1 MVDMSDLLLSWMHC
15 EKSLNN
21 CNQINSLL
29 ILLNPI
35 SDKAMNAELNAIYE
49 ELIRLKTAGAE
60 RIYLEDETMELIQV
74 KEAAPPGQANLS
86 QELQSIIET
95 KSTSTKEAPKQN
107 PSTKPAAGVGKP
119 LPAEAPVVE
128 LPSGDKET
136 RMNWLRERVENCP
149 TCNEHLSSFG
159 KIVFGTGN
167 PNADI
172 FFCGEAP
179 GADEEKTGEPFVG
192 PAGKLLTK
200 IIQATGLQRSDVYIG
215 NILKW
220 RPEHDK
226 PYGNRPPTIEEM
238 NFCLPYLKAQI
249 EIVQPKVIIALGN
262 TAVNGLLGPDP
273 NRKLSQI
280 RGQWHTFGATPLMI
294 TFHPSYLLRN
304 GTMGTKRK
312 VWEDMLKVME
322 KIGLEISDKQRGFFL
337 PKN

>member
-1 MVDMSDLLLSWMHC
+1 MTTELS
-15 EKSLNN
+15 
-21 CNQINSLL
+21 
-29 ILLNPI
+29 
-35 SDKAMNAELNAIYE
+35 AIYE
-49 ELIRLKTAGAE
+49 ELVRLKAEGEE
-60 RIYLEDETMELIQV
+60 RIYMEDKTLELLKPTP
-74 KEAAPPGQANLS
+74 APQPASAQLS
-86 QELQSIIET
+86 QELQGLIENKPSSAEKT
-95 KSTSTKEAPKQN
+95 VRQDPVAKKSNAF
-107 PSTKPAAGVGKP
+107 GKP
-119 LPAEAPVVE
+119 LPTEAPTVE
-128 LPSGDKET
+128 LPDGDTET
-136 RMNWLRERVENCP
+136 RMAWLRDKVENCP

-159 KIVFGTGN
+159 KIVFGVGN

-179 GADEEKTGEPFVG
+179 GADEERAGEPFVG

-200 IIQATGLQRSDVYIG
+200 IIQAMGLQRSDVYIG

-238 NFCLPYLKAQI
+238 NFCLPYLRAQI
-249 EIVQPKVIIALGN
+249 SIVQPKVIVALGN
-262 TAVNGLLGPDP
+262 TAVTGLLGPDP

-280 RGQWHTFGATPLMI
+280 RGQWHTFGDTPLMI

-322 KIGLEISDKQRGFFL
+322 KTEMAISEKQQGFFL
-337 PKN
+337 SKS

>member
-1 MVDMSDLLLSWMHC
+1 MTS
-15 EKSLNN
+15 
-21 CNQINSLL
+21 
-29 ILLNPI
+29 
-35 SDKAMNAELNAIYE
+35 ELDAIYE
-49 ELIRLKTAGAE
+49 ELLRLRTEGNE
-60 RIYLEDETMELIQV
+60 RIYLNDETIALLTPEQKPQPTKTEPAQI
-74 KEAAPPGQANLS
+74 G
-86 QELQSIIET
+86 QELQSLLEN
-95 KSTSTKEAPKQN
+95 KSTPAKEASKQ
-107 PSTKPAAGVGKP
+107 SVGAKKATAIGKP
-119 LPAEAPVVE
+119 LPTEVPTIE
-128 LPSGDKET
+128 LPDGDTET
-136 RMNWLRERVENCP
+136 RMAWLRERVENCP

-167 PNADI
+167 FDADI

-179 GADEEKTGEPFVG
+179 GADEEKAGEPFVG

-200 IIQATGLQRSDVYIG
+200 IIQATGLQRGDVYIG

-249 EIVQPKVIIALGN
+249 EIVQPKVIVALGN
-262 TAVNGLLGPDP
+262 TAVTGLLGPDP
-273 NRKLSQI
+273 KRKLSQI
-280 RGQWHTFGATPLMI
+280 RGQWHTFGPTPLMI

>member
-1 MVDMSDLLLSWMHC
+1 M
-15 EKSLNN
+15 KT
-21 CNQINSLL
+21 
-29 ILLNPI
+29 
-35 SDKAMNAELNAIYE
+35 ELDAICE
-49 ELIRLKTAGAE
+49 ELVRLKAEGEE
-60 RIYLEDETMELIQV
+60 RIYIQDETLELL
-74 KEAAPPGQANLS
+74 KPEPAPQSEQAELS
-86 QELQSIIET
+86 QELRNLIENT
-95 KSTSTKEAPKQN
+95 SSTADNTPTSDSGMKTSN
-107 PSTKPAAGVGKP
+107 SYGRP
-119 LPAEAPVVE
+119 LPAEAPTIE
-128 LPSGDKET
+128 LPEGDAET
-136 RMNWLRERVENCP
+136 RMAWLRERVENCP

-159 KIVFGTGN
+159 KVVFGTGN

-179 GADEEKTGEPFVG
+179 GADEEKAGEPFVG

-249 EIVQPKVIIALGN
+249 AIVQPKVIVALGN
-262 TAVNGLLGPDP
+262 TAVTGLLGPDP
-273 NRKLSQI
+273 KRKLSQI
-280 RGQWHTFGATPLMI
+280 RGQWHTFGAAPLMV

-304 GTMGTKRK
+304 GTMSTKRK

-322 KIGLEISDKQRGFFL
+322 KVGMEISEKQRGFFL